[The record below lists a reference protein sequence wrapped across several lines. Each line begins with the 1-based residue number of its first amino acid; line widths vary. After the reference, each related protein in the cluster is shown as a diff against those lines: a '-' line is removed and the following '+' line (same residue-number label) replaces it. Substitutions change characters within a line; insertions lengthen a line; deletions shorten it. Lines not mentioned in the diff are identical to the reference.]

1 MTPAPRD
8 QLREGGRGG
17 GRGKTVGWRPP
28 GASAPS
34 DAPSAPWQVAERAE
48 RVLPRAAP
56 HRAPRPAC
64 HLLPP
69 VDEGVRPRRARNF
82 AGNVEPVGGGRDG
95 EAPLQTPRNPAP
107 SPRRAPSREPLH
119 RGARGPRVAGVRA
132 VGPARE
138 KGGQPGSGDA
148 PQPRLHLRGADPAGV
163 RALQPQPP
171 PPPSRA
177 PATPPAPTRGA
188 KGMPVGVDRTGPE
201 VTPNSL
207 PSLPFLRK
215 QRARR
220 CNSVSVS
227 GCLEGP

>member
-8 QLREGGRGG
+8 QLQEGGRGG

-119 RGARGPRVAGVRA
+119 RGARGPRRSGAGT
-132 VGPARE
+132 ARGGRPSSRPGQG
-138 KGGQPGSGDA
+138 KGGTTGLRRRPAAPPAFAGRGPSGGEGASATASSASFQSSRDSASTHSGRQGDA
-148 PQPRLHLRGADPAGV
+148 CGCGPHGARGDPK
-163 RALQPQPP
+163 LPP
-171 PPPSRA
+171 IPSV
-177 PATPPAPTRGA
+177 P
-188 KGMPVGVDRTGPE
+188 
-201 VTPNSL
+201 
-207 PSLPFLRK
+207 
-215 QRARR
+215 
-220 CNSVSVS
+220 
-227 GCLEGP
+227 